1 MASSLLHLPLS
12 PSLLRAWWF
21 EDEDFKKRDKH
32 ITFEQDLQFWD
43 IAFIASLLRDF
54 VCQLFW
60 ACGIGFLL
68 YGMMLLI
75 WCCWLRASLVL
86 SGVYKPTNLF
96 LKQKADNEYMSFSPS
111 HSWISEL
118 INQFLLFF
126 FINIYIYIYPGFHL
140 GWPLASL
147 NLNEWAGNTLSSQPL
162 KKLR

>member
-12 PSLLRAWWF
+12 PSFLRAWWF

-68 YGMMLLI
+68 HGMMLLI

-111 HSWISEL
+111 HHSWISEL

-126 FINIYIYIYPGFHL
+126 YINIYIIYISWISPRMATGISE
-140 GWPLASL
+140 PLS
-147 NLNEWAGNTLSSQPL
+147 EQETPYRLSHS
-162 KKLR
+162 RS